1 MSPEFI
7 ALIIGFITLLLSQI
21 GVFMQLNA
29 RIDRLDEKVND
40 KIDKLEDKIDKLD
53 TKLEDNT
60 NELESKIDKVRDEL
74 KLEMRDLSS
83 RIDTVNS
90 RLDNLYHE
98 LFKRDVA

>member
-7 ALIIGFITLLLSQI
+7 ALIIGFATLLLSQI

-29 RIDRLDEKVND
+29 RIDRLDEKFNAKLDD
-40 KIDKLEDKIDKLD
+40 KTSELESKIDKLD
-53 TKLEDNT
+53 A
-60 NELESKIDKVRDEL
+60 KIDKVRDEL

-98 LFKRDVA
+98 LFKRDAA